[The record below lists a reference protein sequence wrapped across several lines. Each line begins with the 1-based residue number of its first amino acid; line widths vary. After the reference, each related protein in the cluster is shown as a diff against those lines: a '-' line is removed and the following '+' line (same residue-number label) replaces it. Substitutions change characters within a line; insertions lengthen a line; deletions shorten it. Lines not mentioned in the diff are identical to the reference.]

1 MFEVQRFQ
9 HFQLQRQSELMK
21 PYLHNN
27 NDNDDND
34 DNDDGDNNN
43 NW

>member
-1 MFEVQRFQ
+1 MFEVQIFQ

-27 NDNDDND
+27 DD

>member
-21 PYLHNN
+21 PYNN
-27 NDNDDND
+27 N

>member
-1 MFEVQRFQ
+1 MFEVQKFK

-27 NDNDDND
+27 NNNNDN
-34 DNDDGDNNN
+34 GDNNN

>member
-27 NDNDDND
+27 NNN

>member
-1 MFEVQRFQ
+1 MSEVQRFQ

-27 NDNDDND
+27 NNNN
-34 DNDDGDNNN
+34 NDDGDNNN
-43 NW
+43 NNW